1 MQLVDRIVAPLRRP
15 SGGVQ
20 GLAAAAPTIATVVLA
35 IVIAAQLA
43 ALVWRALG
51 AGDAELEAEAVDF
64 APEAPA
70 VDLPAIVN
78 AHLFGVAADSGDPSS
93 APATSANLALTG
105 TLAGRE
111 PEQGW
116 AIIGASGQSARVY
129 ATGAAL
135 PGGTKLVAVY
145 PDRVILDRNGS
156 RESLMLPRLSGG
168 AGSAMAPRVAGRQPS
183 ASPDASLADSVRQLL
198 VQNPQAGGDLLR
210 PQPVFAGGSL
220 RGYRVYPG
228 RNRAQFAGLGLQP
241 GDLVMAVNGAALDDP
256 NRGLEIL
263 RGVGQGSAVTLT
275 VERGGQQQQI
285 TIDPV
290 TAVQELQQ
298 APAEEPVE
306 EEPVEEEPVE
316 EDHAEEDE
324 MVEEEEP
331 AHD

>member
-168 AGSAMAPRVAGRQPS
+168 AGSATAPRVAGRQPS

-198 VQNPQAGGDLLR
+198 VQNPQAGGDRGRVVGLADRRADGHPLR
-210 PQPVFAGGSL
+210 SRRDRLADVV
-220 RGYRVYPG
+220 RVHPADDE
-228 RNRAQFAGLGLQP
+228 RRQRRHRRRLADELQP
-241 GDLVMAVNGAALDDP
+241 GEPAKL
-256 NRGLEIL
+256 L
-263 RGVGQGSAVTLT
+263 RG
-275 VERGGQQQQI
+275 
-285 TIDPV
+285 
-290 TAVQELQQ
+290 
-298 APAEEPVE
+298 
-306 EEPVEEEPVE
+306 
-316 EDHAEEDE
+316 
-324 MVEEEEP
+324 
-331 AHD
+331 